1 MIVILVGLLLKMQLE
16 RPQYEHHHVE
26 RARVHI
32 PLSSTVITVSV
43 KVLEPDRFNDVCFYI
58 QINDILDLVQQ
69 IAE

>member
-1 MIVILVGLLLKMQLE
+1 MNTN
-16 RPQYEHHHVE
+16 HHVE

-32 PLSSTVITVSV
+32 PLSSTVITASV